1 MGCPRV
7 GASLVSRRHPA
18 DADPTQR
25 PDQRGAQSRQ
35 IGARIRPHMSRRGRV
50 SRAREGAAGTMSQS
64 RMRGLGRGLEAL
76 IPMSRDGGALVPQM
90 IAVDQIRPSHQQVR
104 TRFDAEPLGELAE
117 SIRLHGVLQPLLV
130 RRLPDGYELIA
141 GERRWRAARLA
152 GLTSVPAV
160 VRSDAGN
167 DEQLVLG
174 LIENLQRE
182 DLDPVEEAHGLRRLT
197 EEFGLT
203 HDEVAQRIGKH
214 RVSVS
219 QSLRLL
225 NGCSAIQSSVAAG
238 VISAGHARALIALE
252 SQGAQEHGL
261 KVVVA
266 RHLSV
271 RQAENWVRTYK
282 PRRRRPTDASAELRA
297 LAAALETK
305 LGVPTKIAG
314 SMNRGQLEIRYS
326 SREELERVCAKLVK

>member
-1 MGCPRV
+1 MK
-7 GASLVSRRHPA
+7 
-18 DADPTQR
+18 Q
-25 PDQRGAQSRQ
+25 
-35 IGARIRPHMSRRGRV
+35 
-50 SRAREGAAGTMSQS
+50 
-64 RMRGLGRGLEAL
+64 RMRGLGRGLDAL
-76 IPMSRDGGALVPQM
+76 IPMSRDGEAMVPQM

-117 SIRLHGVLQPLLV
+117 SIRRHGVLQPLLV
-130 RRLPDGYELIA
+130 RRLADGYELIA

-152 GLTSVPAV
+152 GVTAVPAV

-167 DEQLVLG
+167 DAQLVLG
-174 LIENLQRE
+174 LIENLQRA
-182 DLDPVEEAHGLRRLT
+182 DLDPIEEAGGLKRLT

-252 SQGAQEHGL
+252 SQAAQEHGL
-261 KVVVA
+261 KVVIA
-266 RHLSV
+266 RRLSV
-271 RQAENWVRTYK
+271 RQTENWVRTYK
-282 PRRRRPTDASAELRA
+282 PRRRPRNDASADLRA
-297 LAAALETK
+297 LAAELETT
-305 LGVPTKIAG
+305 LSLPTKITG
-314 SMNRGQLEIRYS
+314 TMSRGKLEVRYS
-326 SREELERVCAKLVK
+326 SREELERVCAKLVQ